1 MALIALLLR
10 TLTGE
15 EAPAKDADD
24 AGPLR
29 PSEVGVLRVC
39 FDSIDADRSGAL
51 SRAEFTPWCLRLGL
65 APSADAAA
73 RARAGFARVPA
84 LETVVRAGEVLYVPS
99 YWFHYIVSLSQS
111 AQCNTR
117 AGPPPDRRGAET
129 IRRCLAR
136 QTGRDLGDLVARELE
151 QHGAAR
157 GGVD

>member
-1 MALIALLLR
+1 MLAPPAACDALDVR
-10 TLTGE
+10 
-15 EAPAKDADD
+15 
-24 AGPLR
+24 
-29 PSEVGVLRVC
+29 
-39 FDSIDADRSGAL
+39 ADRDDPSFRQ
-51 SRAEFTPWCLRLGL
+51 SRVDW
-65 APSADAAA
+65 ADAAA